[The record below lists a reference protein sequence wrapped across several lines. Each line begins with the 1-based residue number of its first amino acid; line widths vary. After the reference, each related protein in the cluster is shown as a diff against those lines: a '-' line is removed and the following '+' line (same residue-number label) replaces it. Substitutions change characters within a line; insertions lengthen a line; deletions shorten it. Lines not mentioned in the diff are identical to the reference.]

1 VAFNAYHFVYLRLTA
16 DSAFFWTIDSGGKVR
31 DSGCFEKGSNV
42 DHPLAAGFGYGDS
55 LPPHCGEPGA
65 GG

>member
-1 VAFNAYHFVYLRLTA
+1 MRLTA
-16 DSAFFWTIDSGGKVR
+16 DAAFFWTIDAGGKVR